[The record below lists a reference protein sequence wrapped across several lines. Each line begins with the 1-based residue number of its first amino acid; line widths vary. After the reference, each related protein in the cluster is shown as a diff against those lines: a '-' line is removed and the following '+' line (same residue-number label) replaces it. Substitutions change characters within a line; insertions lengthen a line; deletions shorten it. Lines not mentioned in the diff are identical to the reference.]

1 MKKVKLNFVPDSNL
15 FYTLSGAFVTMS
27 STFAVAHYL
36 TRRECKRSAPTVELL
51 LGLAGL
57 GVGAFLLCE
66 PDRKARKRVVV
77 EELFDDKEADLT
89 DRHIREVLGKSAERP
104 AEPAPRRRTIEVD
117 EETSIE
123 DFENFA

>member
-1 MKKVKLNFVPDSNL
+1 MKKVKLNFAPDSNL
-15 FYTLSGAFVTMS
+15 FYTLSGAFVTAS
-27 STFAVAHYL
+27 SAFAVAHYI
-36 TRRECKRSAPTVELL
+36 TRRECKRSASAAELA

-57 GVGAFLLCE
+57 AVGTFLLCE

-104 AEPAPRRRTIEVD
+104 AEPAPRRRPVEVD

-123 DFENFA
+123 DFI

>member
-1 MKKVKLNFVPDSNL
+1 MKKVKLNFAPDSNL
-15 FYTLSGAFVTMS
+15 FYTLSGAFVTAS
-27 STFAVAHYL
+27 SAFTVAHYI
-36 TRRECKRSAPTVELL
+36 TRRECKRSASAMELA

-57 GVGAFLLCE
+57 AVGTFLLCE

-89 DRHIREVLGKSAERP
+89 DRRIREVLGKSAERP
-104 AEPAPRRRTIEVD
+104 AEPAPRRRPVEVD

-123 DFENFA
+123 DFI

>member
-15 FYTLSGAFVTMS
+15 FYTLSGAFVTAAS
-27 STFAVAHYL
+27 SFAIAHYL
-36 TRRECKRSAPTVELL
+36 TRRECKRSARTAELL
-51 LGLAGL
+51 FGLMGL

-77 EELFDDKEADLT
+77 EELFDDRDADLS
-89 DRHIREVLGKSAERP
+89 DHQIREVLGNSVERP
-104 AEPAPRRRTIEVD
+104 AEPAHRRRPVEVD
-117 EETSIE
+117 EETTVE